1 MVEAPSIPTSTDH
14 HYHRTFCQNQNISH
28 KYHIS
33 SIKSIMVDLPVSE
46 TPSFQNKCWGNQ
58 PSTTMNDVHRA
69 SVREPPRI
77 PKKPPPFLAP
87 WAWLYVVLMILGHKF
102 GTLGGDERLD
112 MVEKTHSTNFYD
124 TSPQIWSSL
133 KHFTHACLKIFIL
146 FLPHTFTTLD
156 IESESKHPSP
166 NL

>member
-1 MVEAPSIPTSTDH
+1 
-14 HYHRTFCQNQNISH
+14 
-28 KYHIS
+28 
-33 SIKSIMVDLPVSE
+33 
-46 TPSFQNKCWGNQ
+46 
-58 PSTTMNDVHRA
+58 
-69 SVREPPRI
+69 
-77 PKKPPPFLAP
+77 
-87 WAWLYVVLMILGHKF
+87 
-102 GTLGGDERLD
+102 

-166 NL
+166 NLYDILRPSNSNDFQRLPMDSNAKCLVDFSPFSRFSIFSPFSLSLAFSALGSLPDLARSTAEQLATLRAFFFFT